1 MSSARWV
8 PVRAVTVVA
17 VCAAGLLGVA
27 APAPATSA
35 YRSVRAD
42 GPYGVDDPRA
52 GARPAADAGNR
63 LDRRGV
69 QFVARQD
76 VPEPPKVSALSWMVT
91 DLGSRKVL
99 AAKDAHRP
107 LPPASTLKTLFALT
121 VLPKFSQGTV
131 HTVSMEDLAGIEAG
145 SSMAGLQEEV
155 PYHVADLW
163 HGVFL
168 SSGSDAVHTLA
179 AMNGGWDKTIDDM
192 QETAR
197 RLGAR
202 DTRVESADGF
212 DTPGQASS
220 AYDLSLFGQAGLTN
234 PDFAE
239 FAATKRAQL
248 PQGGGPDA
256 FGIQNTNRLLV
267 GSHGVRPYEGLIGVK
282 NGYTTHAGNT
292 LVAAARRDGRTLLV
306 TVMNPQSGAS
316 NAVYEETRALL
327 DWGFEVAPRAAAVAM
342 LPAVAPGWR
351 DAGAGHVA
359 HRPASLQPLHMA
371 GAPGDED
378 GAGRRRWLLASAAAV
393 GVIAA
398 AGLGT
403 GLWWRRRK
411 PCAATETTVRK
422 DPEATVRKDS
432 KAGPEAAGAE
442 KGAEKGPD
450 RQEL

>member
-1 MSSARWV
+1 M
-8 PVRAVTVVA
+8 AVAA
-17 VCAAGLLGVA
+17 VCAAGLLAVPG
-27 APAPATSA
+27 PA
-35 YRSVRAD
+35 RAD
-42 GPYGVDDPRA
+42 GPHGIDDLRG
-52 GARPAADAGNR
+52 GARPVADAGNR

-69 QFVARQD
+69 QFVAGRD

-91 DLGSRKVL
+91 DLETGKVL

-107 LPPASTLKTLFALT
+107 LPPASTLKTLFALA
-121 VLPKFSQGTV
+121 VLPKFSQGAV
-131 HTVSMEDLAGIEAG
+131 HTVSLEDLAGIEAG
-145 SSMAGLQEEV
+145 SSMAGLREEV

-212 DTPGQASS
+212 DTPGQVSS

-248 PQGGGPDA
+248 PQDGGPDA

-292 LVAAARRDGRTLLV
+292 LIAAARRDGRTLLV
-306 TVMNPQSGAS
+306 TAMNPQSGAP

-327 DWGFEVAPRAAAVAM
+327 DWGFEVAPQAAAVAM
-342 LPAVAPGWR
+342 LPGVAKGWQ
-351 DAGAGHVA
+351 DTGAEHVA
-359 HRPASLQPLHMA
+359 HRPPPLRPLQVA
-371 GAPGDED
+371 GARTDAD
-378 GAGRRRWLLASAAAV
+378 DAGRQRWLLSSAAAV

-403 GLWWRRRK
+403 GLWWRRRSRRT
-411 PCAATETTVRK
+411 AVTGEAGTET
-422 DPEATVRKDS
+422 EAETGTEA
-432 KAGPEAAGAE
+432 KAKAKAEAGA
-442 KGAEKGPD
+442 GAD
-450 RQEL
+450 RVPEQESS

>member
-1 MSSARWV
+1 MSSVRWA
-8 PVRAVTVVA
+8 PVRAVTVAA
-17 VCAAGLLGVA
+17 VCVVGLLAVPGPA
-27 APAPATSA
+27 A
-35 YRSVRAD
+35 AD
-42 GPYGVDDPRA
+42 GPHGIDDLRA
-52 GARPAADAGNR
+52 GARPAADAGDR

-69 QFVARQD
+69 QFVARRD

-91 DLGSRKVL
+91 DLGSGKVL

-121 VLPKFSQGTV
+121 VLPRFSQGTV
-131 HTVSMEDLAGIEAG
+131 HTVSLEDLAGIEAG
-145 SSMAGLQEEV
+145 SSMAGLREEV

-168 SSGSDAVHTLA
+168 RSGSDAVHALA

-212 DTPGQASS
+212 DTPGQVSS
-220 AYDLSLFGQAGLTN
+220 AYDLSLFGQAGLTD

-248 PQGGGPDA
+248 PQDGGPDA

-292 LVAAARRDGRTLLV
+292 LIAAARRDGRTLLV
-306 TVMNPQSGAS
+306 TAMNPQSGAA

-342 LPAVAPGWR
+342 LPGVAKGWQ
-351 DAGAGHVA
+351 DAGAEHVA
-359 HRPASLQPLHMA
+359 HRPPPVHPLTVT
-371 GAPGDED
+371 GARADAD
-378 GAGRRRWLLASAAAV
+378 GAGRQWWLLSSAAAV

-403 GLWWRRRK
+403 GLWWRRRRRS
-411 PCAATETTVRK
+411 AATE
-422 DPEATVRKDS
+422 
-432 KAGPEAAGAE
+432 AGTGAE
-442 KGAEKGPD
+442 TKANTEAGTEAKGEAGMTDAVVEAGLGEGKS
-450 RQEL
+450 